1 MKKENIEHQ
10 NGKVIRTTEHE
21 DGRRDVSIGIE
32 TLDVDRSDP
41 DTKAAAEILE
51 RDVLPKV
58 MPAAIKELADEK
70 VQVLVIHTPTHQF
83 SQLIVM
89 RKEVLSFVTQTL
101 NKFRESKFTGELNV
115 DHFTVVV
122 LTKPNEGQ
130 QVQVDSARKV

>member
-1 MKKENIEHQ
+1 MKENIEHQ
-10 NGKVIRTTEHE
+10 EGKVIRKTTYE
-21 DGRRDVSIGIE
+21 DGRVDVNIGIE

-41 DTKAAAEILE
+41 DTKKAAEIIE

-58 MPAAIKELADEK
+58 MPEAIKELADEK
-70 VQVLVIHTPTHQF
+70 VHVLVIHTPSDQF

-89 RKEVLSFVTQTL
+89 RKEVSRFVTATL
-101 NKFRESKFTGELNV
+101 NKFRAQNDGHLNV

-130 QVQVDSARKV
+130 QVQVDAARKV

>member
-10 NGKVIRTTEHE
+10 DGKVIRTTEHE
-21 DGRRDVSIGIE
+21 DGRKDVNIGIE

-41 DTKAAAEILE
+41 DTKEAAEILE

-70 VQVLVIHTPTHQF
+70 VHVLVIHNPTHQF

-101 NKFRESKFTGELNV
+101 SKFKETVKGQFNV
-115 DHFTVVV
+115 DHFTVVI

-130 QVQVDSARKV
+130 QVQVDSARRV